1 VSKGPSLLTPDARD
15 RARVCRPTARAAVL
29 AIVTMVAATSM
40 GTAQEKPAPGREKP
54 YPIFT
59 VEHFVSAMKTVG
71 QAYGAVNVSLS
82 RKEIDDSKAYL
93 VISRDRLAT
102 TITFW
107 RDRKKDDAIKILR
120 GTLARMDE
128 LDAALS
134 AEKPDTEAAGVILKQ
149 IGASCEACHQVYRE
163 QDPST
168 KAFRI
173 KNASH

>member
-1 VSKGPSLLTPDARD
+1 MLCKRRRAFTRLGYLTGLL
-15 RARVCRPTARAAVL
+15 VVFAAAGGGAL
-29 AIVTMVAATSM
+29 AT
-40 GTAQEKPAPGREKP
+40 GQERP

-59 VEHFVSAMKTVG
+59 AEQFVSAMKTVG
-71 QAYGAVNVSLS
+71 QAFAAVNASLG
-82 RKEIDDSKAYL
+82 RNEFEDSKAYL

-120 GTLARMDE
+120 DTLARMDQ

-134 AEKPDTEAAGVILKQ
+134 AEKPDTEAAGAILKQ

-173 KNASH
+173 KNASAQ

>member
-1 VSKGPSLLTPDARD
+1 MGRLL
-15 RARVCRPTARAAVL
+15 ARAAVL
-29 AIVTMVAATSM
+29 TLVTMVTAVSM
-40 GTAQEKPAPGREKP
+40 VTAQEKPAPAREKP

-59 VEHFVSAMKTVG
+59 VDHFESAMKTVG

-107 RDRKKDDAIKILR
+107 RDQKKDDAIKILR
-120 GTLARMDE
+120 DTLARMDE

-134 AEKPDTEAAGVILKQ
+134 AEKPDTEAAGGILKQ
-149 IGASCEACHQVYRE
+149 IGTSCEACHRVYRE
-163 QDPST
+163 QDPIT

-173 KNASH
+173 KTASVQ